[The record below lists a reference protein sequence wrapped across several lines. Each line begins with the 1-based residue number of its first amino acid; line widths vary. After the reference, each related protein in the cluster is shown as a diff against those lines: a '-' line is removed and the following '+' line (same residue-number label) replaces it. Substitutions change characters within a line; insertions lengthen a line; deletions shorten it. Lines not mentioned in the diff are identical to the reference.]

1 MMEKEVIKQ
10 RLDVMLD
17 METCALSEDAAILSI
32 ALLPFYL
39 DGGEP
44 VEQPVYYII
53 EGNSCFLEGMKY
65 DDDTQA
71 WWRKQDPKAKAS
83 ILFGKD
89 PIHIREAIKN
99 IYDYLSDLCEVN
111 EVHMWCRGL
120 NFDIPKLEY
129 CFKKFLDK
137 KPPYK
142 YYNME
147 DARTYCHTFGVRS
160 TDIPFVGCRHTAM
173 DDCIF
178 QVKQVQVAREVYE
191 KIIACQKNVES
202 KS

>member
-1 MMEKEVIKQ
+1 MERETKKQ

-17 METCALSEDAAILSI
+17 METCALSENAAILSI

-44 VEQPVYYII
+44 LEEPVYYII

-65 DDDTQA
+65 DGDTQA
-71 WWRKQDPKAKAS
+71 WWRRQDPKAKAS
-83 ILFGKD
+83 ILFGGE
-89 PIHIREAIKN
+89 PIHIREATQK
-99 IYDYLSDLCEVN
+99 IYDWLVGLCEVN

-120 NFDIPKLEY
+120 NFDIPKLEW
-129 CFKKFLDK
+129 CFKNLLGKE
-137 KPPYK
+137 PPYK

-147 DARTYCHTFGVRS
+147 DARTYCHTFGVHP
-160 TDIPFVGCRHTAM
+160 TDIPFDGCRHTAM

-178 QVKQVQVAREVYE
+178 QVKQVKAAREEYE
-191 KIIACQKNVES
+191 KLLACQKIIES
-202 KS
+202 KA

>member
-1 MMEKEVIKQ
+1 MEKKIEKQ

-17 METCALSEDAAILSI
+17 METCALSENAAILSI

-44 VEQPVYYII
+44 VEDSVYYII

-71 WWRKQDPKAKAS
+71 WWRRQDPKAKAN
-83 ILFGKD
+83 ILFGIE
-89 PIHIREAIKN
+89 PVHIREAIKF
-99 IYDYLSDLCEVN
+99 IYDWLEGICESY

-120 NFDIPKLEY
+120 NFDIPKLEW
-129 CFKKFLDK
+129 CFKNLLGKE
-137 KPPYK
+137 PPYK

-147 DARTYCHTFGVRS
+147 DARTYCHTFGVQA
-160 TDIPFVGCRHTAM
+160 TDIPFEGCRHTAM

-178 QVKQVQVAREVYE
+178 QVKQVQAAREVHQQLLGCK
-191 KIIACQKNVES
+191 KIVET
-202 KS
+202 KA